1 MFNSRFY
8 TQNSF
13 SQSMTLLIKMQ
24 KTLVTFSLTIM
35 FKVSVLFT
43 FSRRWINSNL
53 IWQEYEKKWKVQH
66 VGFRKCSF
74 NIYNRILLV
83 QHVCIIDGTNLINSL
98 PCKPTLNLLFLI
110 VWLGSSCCYPFFKF
124 FFSSL
129 SMCSRY
135 STCSKFSGMGCFPDT
150 CFLMTDAKIK

>member
-1 MFNSRFY
+1 
-8 TQNSF
+8 
-13 SQSMTLLIKMQ
+13 MQ

-53 IWQEYEKKWKVQH
+53 IWQEYEKKWKVLH

-110 VWLGSSCCYPFFKF
+110 VWLGSSCCYPFFN
-124 FFSSL
+124 FFSPHFLCVAGIAHAQNFLEWDVFLIHVFLWQMQKL
-129 SMCSRY
+129 SNKSHLILWKKETFACD
-135 STCSKFSGMGCFPDT
+135 FQ
-150 CFLMTDAKIK
+150 